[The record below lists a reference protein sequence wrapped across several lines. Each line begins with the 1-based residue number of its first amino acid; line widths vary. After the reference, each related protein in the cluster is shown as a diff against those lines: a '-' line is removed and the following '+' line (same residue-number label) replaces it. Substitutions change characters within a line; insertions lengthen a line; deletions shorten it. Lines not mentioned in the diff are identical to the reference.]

1 MRPAPKKKIHER
13 FSPWAWLILIVVSAF
28 YISINY
34 AGTEGLNPSDDGLIL
49 AQSWR
54 IILGQ
59 VPHLEFISIR
69 PVGSGV
75 LHSIHFLLPFPLEIS
90 ARYFVLFQFFVIA
103 FSWVQFFRL
112 KSNFKHEIPNIYKL
126 SLLIIAWV
134 CTIYNHYLFP
144 WSTIDAIFW
153 SSMGFYLTERS
164 FNIRR
169 QTICLTLG
177 LLAFVLA
184 ALSQQT
190 FAVIPIIGWLWVA
203 IRLYRKK
210 AWKTG
215 LIAAAIGIL
224 PVLLYAI
231 VIATN
236 DAGRA
241 FLTQMTSYTEF
252 YDKAIM
258 SFYNHF
264 TTNNMKWINIAII
277 SMAVLIGIGK
287 RLSTKLYSFLAT
299 LPAMRMLFLL
309 ETALVLYIL
318 YGIPEYFI
326 NAESRDIY
334 TLSFRAFWIL
344 LDLLL
349 ISILVQGN
357 KFNACVP
364 AWFGLFVAWTGTISQ
379 GVNTPILSLG
389 ILVISILYVYLIKYQ
404 DVLLLKQKWLRV
416 ALPAI
421 ALLYLITGTLSQQQ
435 INYRDVSID
444 KQTHKLKNIH
454 PDYGNIKTNK
464 HTYAYF
470 EEIDSLINNYR
481 NSDTQIVFLPDN
493 AIIYPVYR
501 LTNPLPLDWPQNLGK
516 IMRQEHRFN
525 KELIWKIDEG
535 VIFFLQKYN
544 VKIIYKSYKKLD
556 YNKYP
561 YMEIIF
567 NECEFIDETRYF
579 RIYSKYPIE

>member
-1 MRPAPKKKIHER
+1 MKPEKTRKITQR
-13 FSPWAWLILIVVSAF
+13 FSPWAWMILIVVSIV
-28 YISINY
+28 YICINY
-34 AGTEGLNPSDDGLIL
+34 AGTEGLNPSDDGLVL

-75 LHSIHFLLPFPLEIS
+75 LHSIHFLLPFPLEIN

-153 SSMGFYLTERS
+153 SSIGFYLTERS

-169 QTICLTLG
+169 QTICLALG

-184 ALSQQT
+184 ALSRQT
-190 FAVIPIIGWLWVA
+190 FAVITIIGWLWVA

-210 AWKTG
+210 AWKAG

-224 PVLLYAI
+224 PILSYAI
-231 VIATN
+231 VIAMN

-241 FLTQMTSYTEF
+241 FLTQMTGCTEF
-252 YDKAIM
+252 YDTAVIP
-258 SFYNHF
+258 FYNHF

-277 SMAVLIGIGK
+277 SMAVLVGIGK
-287 RLSTKLYSFLAT
+287 RLSTRLYSFIAT

-309 ETALVLYIL
+309 ETALVLYML

-344 LDLLL
+344 LDILL

-357 KFNACVP
+357 KFNACIP
-364 AWFGLFVAWTGTISQ
+364 ALFGMLVAWTGTISR
-379 GVNTPILSLG
+379 GANTPILSLG

-404 DVLLLKQKWLRV
+404 DALLLKQKWIRV
-416 ALPAI
+416 VLPAI
-421 ALLYLITGTLSQQQ
+421 ALLYLITGTISQQN

-444 KQTHKLKNIH
+444 EQTHNLKNIH
-454 PDYGNIKTNK
+454 PDYGKIKTNK

-470 EEIDSLINNYR
+470 EEIDSLISNYK
-481 NSDTQIVFLPDN
+481 NSDTHIVFLPDN

-501 LTNPLPLDWPQNLGK
+501 LKNPLSVDWPQDGELIGQK
-516 IMRQEHRFN
+516 KRFN

-535 VIFFLQKYN
+535 VIFCLQKYN
-544 VKIIYKSYKKLD
+544 VKKIHKGYKKLD
-556 YNKYP
+556 YSDYP
-561 YMEIIF
+561 YMETIF
-567 NECEFIDETRYF
+567 TECQLLDETRHF
-579 RIYSKYPIE
+579 RIYSKYPME